1 MSDRT
6 QLTTHEGAATFTPRV
21 GRSPAFLAR
30 YSSAVFLLLLIGL
43 EAGVVRFVIRDV
55 RSANNEVQRMYAS
68 SVLGLRRIGNL
79 QYDAQETRRSTLYAL
94 TTNDSNLQVEYA
106 TQSREAD
113 ARVTAGIA
121 EYLQQAQL
129 PQEVELGNRLQ
140 QDWKAYLAARNEV
153 LASILEGSIKEAVSY
168 DLAQG
173 VPFFDRVR
181 RDLEE
186 TQRLYDEQASQRLAN
201 VAALANRT
209 VTRLVTVLGVT
220 VLIAGIF
227 VWVLQKDKMA
237 STMRM
242 ARMQMDF
249 AASVSHELRTPL
261 AVLCSAV
268 DNIADGVVSGKEQL
282 AKYGAVIRNQS
293 RQINGLVNQVI
304 LFVSTQDGKGRYM
317 LQPLAVSDVVDAA
330 VTGTAELIRKA
341 GFTLEQHV
349 SPDLPKILGDL
360 LALSQCLQNLITN
373 ALKYGDQDRWIAI
386 RASEEGGRDHPEIRI
401 SVQDRGKG
409 IERSELHQIFE
420 PFYRSPAA
428 VAGQIHGTGLGLPI
442 AKSLAE
448 AMGGRISVTSE
459 VGVGSTFTLHLPLE
473 ELGEPSEAVGRTI
486 AAIMNESILLVEDE
500 EGLRMTLSDRLRS
513 EGYAVDF
520 AVDGDEG
527 LNKATS
533 LPFDLIILDIMLA
546 QSQWARRM
554 PRRTDCRPRDSDP
567 AADRARSDGRQSD
580 RVETR
585 RRRLR
590 HQTI

>member
-1 MSDRT
+1 MSERSH
-6 QLTTHEGAATFTPRV
+6 LTTHDGAATFAPRV
-21 GRSPAFLAR
+21 GRSPAFLTR
-30 YSSAVFLLLLIGL
+30 YGSALFLLLLIGL

-55 RSANNEVQRMYAS
+55 RSANNEVQGMYAS

-79 QYDAQETRRSTLYAL
+79 QYDAQETRRATLYAL

-129 PQEVELGNRLQ
+129 PQEVELGKRLQ

-201 VAALANRT
+201 VAARANRT
-209 VTRLVTVLGVT
+209 VTRLITVLGVT

-237 STMRM
+237 STMKM

-282 AKYGAVIRNQS
+282 AKYGAVIRNQT

-304 LFVSTQDGKGRYM
+304 LFVSTQDLKGRFE
-317 LQPLAVSDVVDAA
+317 LQPLAVSDVVEAA
-330 VTGTAELIRKA
+330 VTGTAELIRRA
-341 GFTLEQHV
+341 GFTLEQHI
-349 SPDLPKILGDL
+349 SPDLPKIQGDL
-360 LALSQCLQNLITN
+360 SALSQCLQNLITN
-373 ALKYGDQDRWIAI
+373 ALKYGDQGRWIGI
-386 RASEEGGRDHPEIRI
+386 RASMEGGREHHEIRI
-401 SVQDRGKG
+401 SVQDRGMG
-409 IERSELHQIFE
+409 IARADLHQIFE
-420 PFYRSPAA
+420 PFYRSRSALA
-428 VAGQIHGTGLGLPI
+428 EQIHGTGLGLPI

-459 VGVGSTFTLHLPLE
+459 VGVGSTFTLHLPIAEQLRE
-473 ELGEPSEAVGRTI
+473 SSESLGRTI
-486 AAIMNESILLVEDE
+486 A
-500 EGLRMTLSDRLRS
+500 
-513 EGYAVDF
+513 
-520 AVDGDEG
+520 
-527 LNKATS
+527 
-533 LPFDLIILDIMLA
+533 
-546 QSQWARRM
+546 QS
-554 PRRTDCRPRDSDP
+554 
-567 AADRARSDGRQSD
+567 
-580 RVETR
+580 
-585 RRRLR
+585 
-590 HQTI
+590 